1 MGFFLHFSRLII
13 FFSFSKSHRRPCLS
27 LLSLE
32 ARSTYLCSFFNSN
45 WKITTETWWQA
56 QALWDILW
64 LLLWCNNSKVFCLGL
79 RGTPTHTHKNSIFFW
94 GNMFIHFLCI
104 QTKSWIFFFFF
115 NFRMFLGSFTTFYFL
130 SLYSTFCCLE
140 NVLQDL
146 VKLVYK
152 VSSFPM
158 YDFSCIHPN
167 GQHWFLCCFDQGKLC
182 FWLLRKLVGNYFL
195 FVYWSN
201 KNFDLKKKT

>member
-1 MGFFLHFSRLII
+1 M
-13 FFSFSKSHRRPCLS
+13 PLS
-27 LLSLE
+27 SLWLE

-64 LLLWCNNSKVFCLGL
+64 LLLWYSNGKVFLS
-79 RGTPTHTHKNSIFFW
+79 GTERDTDAHTKKEYFFWEHVHTFSLYPNKKLIFFKKKKIQGCFW
-94 GNMFIHFLCI
+94 VHF
-104 QTKSWIFFFFF
+104 TA
-115 NFRMFLGSFTTFYFL
+115 FYFL
-130 SLYSTFCCLE
+130 SLYSMFCWLE

-152 VSSFPM
+152 VSSFSM
-158 YDFSCIHPN
+158 YDFSCIYPN

-195 FVYWSN
+195 FLYWPN